1 MCFSENGEPITDNR
15 FLSQLASWHLQ
26 FVYFGGRRIV
36 DGQRGF
42 ISDQGLFAFHRTKVL
57 PLTLKGMKKGP
68 LLRPEVIFLSVGEK
82 GGCLYVAILLVNSSE
97 RQEITVFCR
106 SRSCLVN
113 FFLNV
118 FSYSLWFSLHID
130 SSFSLRSIHL
140 LHFDLSIG
148 FDNCQTLNVNEQ

>member
-42 ISDQGLFAFHRTKVL
+42 ISDQGLFAFDSRRSFPYFERNEKRASAETRSH
-57 PLTLKGMKKGP
+57 
-68 LLRPEVIFLSVGEK
+68 LSFRGEK